1 MNKKNVL
8 SKRFWVVVSV
18 LCIILIILVV
28 LGFSA
33 FFHRNKKVIREE
45 ENGGDIVL
53 NYASSFAGIKLENA
67 LPVSDSVAMKGL
79 EEGSYLDFSIDTSLD
94 SATSI
99 DYEIAIVKDSSFS
112 TIPDE
117 EIRVYLEQEQ
127 SGSYESVFD
136 AKKFVP
142 LKRETEYGS
151 PVGSMVLFHLK
162 KTRNSTDRYRL
173 RIWLSSESLLPAG
186 NYRVD
191 VLVNG
196 LSK

>member
-8 SKRFWVVVSV
+8 SKKFWVAVCFFCIV
-18 LCIILIILVV
+18 LTIFVAI
-28 LGFSA
+28 GFSK
-33 FFHRNKKVIREE
+33 FFQNNKKVIHEE

-53 NYASSFAGIKLENA
+53 NYVSDFAGMKLIDA
-67 LPVSDSVAMKGL
+67 VSVSDSVAMKSL
-79 EEGSYLDFSIDTSLD
+79 EEGQYFDFSIDTELD

-99 DYEIAIVKDSSFS
+99 DYEIAVLKDSTFS
-112 TIPDE
+112 TLADDD
-117 EIRVYLEQEQ
+117 IRIYLEQEQ
-127 SGSYESVFD
+127 SGTYETVFD
-136 AKKFVP
+136 VKKYVP
-142 LKRETEYGS
+142 LKRKTEYGS
-151 PVGSMVLFHLK
+151 PVGSMVLFHTK

-173 RIWLSSESLLPAG
+173 RVWLSNESLISSG